1 MAESNMDRHSGCA
14 SRALVRDRMGKH
26 QPDRAREIR
35 VGRSQSIQRQT
46 QYQLLTSERL
56 NPISVRKL
64 LDLGSQF
71 NRL

>member
-1 MAESNMDRHSGCA
+1 MIGIATAA
-14 SRALVRDRMGKH
+14 SLGGSKASLKV
-26 QPDRAREIR
+26 RAREIR